1 MKRIFITIAFFM
13 LSTGLFAGEAWNN
26 HLGFGWRLPTKLTL
40 HSETKGY
47 ENLKMSWQTGL
58 NLSYT
63 GVLMSNG
70 FSVRAIV
77 DQCFTASNLEIAD
90 PDSRISSFPGFAGD
104 VLAGIGWAPVRNKKF
119 FFGFYGMLGLDFA
132 AFYYDTDYFWPSD
145 SKVHRTQNVY
155 YASFL
160 PGVNATFIWTPT
172 GEHFSL
178 FATTT
183 VAYSCPTKIFYE
195 YDDGTGNVKT
205 SCITRGGTKVIPAV
219 GISWRF

>member
-13 LSTGLFAGEAWNN
+13 LSAELFAGEAWNN

-104 VLAGIGWAPVRNKKF
+104 VLAGIGWAPVRSKKF

-145 SKVHRTQNVY
+145 SKVRRTQNVY

-160 PGVNATFIWTPT
+160 PVVNATFIWTPT
-172 GEHFSL
+172 GEHF
-178 FATTT
+178 
-183 VAYSCPTKIFYE
+183 
-195 YDDGTGNVKT
+195 
-205 SCITRGGTKVIPAV
+205 
-219 GISWRF
+219 